1 MTREAHLARLDAL
14 CDERALEA
22 VWFARPNAF
31 RWLTDGSNVVDREES
46 VGVAAAGY
54 DGESVVVITNSI
66 EADRSGDEQLPEGVA
81 VSAFP

>member
-1 MTREAHLARLDAL
+1 MRCATSAPSKRSGSRVRTSLD
-14 CDERALEA
+14 
-22 VWFARPNAF
+22 
-31 RWLTDGSNVVDREES
+31 DGSNVVDREES

-81 VSAFP
+81 VSAFA

>member
-1 MTREAHLARLDAL
+1 MRCATSAPSKRSGSRVRTPLD
-14 CDERALEA
+14 
-22 VWFARPNAF
+22 
-31 RWLTDGSNVVDREES
+31 DGSNVVDREES

-81 VSAFP
+81 VSAFA